1 MRLLSGILQKSAGKF
16 PNSYLWCRTLNGFG
30 KHRPSQVPPA
40 RTLFP
45 PTTADKMALVT
56 MRDFEPPSLRHN
68 QMASYF
74 ETLCVTI
81 AGPALGF
88 LHTRTNLSPFTKDFR
103 GEGQLDE
110 YIGDF
115 SQVLLRRD

>member
-1 MRLLSGILQKSAGKF
+1 MRHLA
-16 PNSYLWCRTLNGFG
+16 
-30 KHRPSQVPPA
+30 PPC
-40 RTLFP
+40 
-45 PTTADKMALVT
+45 
-56 MRDFEPPSLRHN
+56 LRHN
-68 QMASYF
+68 QMTSCF
-74 ETLCVTI
+74 EPVCVTM

>member
-1 MRLLSGILQKSAGKF
+1 
-16 PNSYLWCRTLNGFG
+16 
-30 KHRPSQVPPA
+30 
-40 RTLFP
+40 
-45 PTTADKMALVT
+45 MAFNA
-56 MRDFEPPSLRHN
+56 MRDVEPPYLRHN

-74 ETLCVTI
+74 EALCVI
-81 AGPALGF
+81 IDGPALGF

-115 SQVLLRRD
+115 SRVLLRRD